1 MKPSIAITLIIVAAV
16 FCFVSGYS
24 IGSHSNQAARQSNGT
39 QSANAAEKA
48 ASPSGGYG
56 APASEP
62 SGGYGAP
69 ATSDSGT
76 ASPGYGAPSPGYGQ

>member
-1 MKPSIAITLIIVAAV
+1 MKPSIAITLIVIAAV

-24 IGSHSNQAARQSNGT
+24 IGSHSNQASNYRMASQANNGT
-39 QSANAAEKA
+39 NSANAAEKP

-56 APASEP
+56 APDSEK
-62 SGGYGAP
+62 
-69 ATSDSGT
+69 TSDSGG